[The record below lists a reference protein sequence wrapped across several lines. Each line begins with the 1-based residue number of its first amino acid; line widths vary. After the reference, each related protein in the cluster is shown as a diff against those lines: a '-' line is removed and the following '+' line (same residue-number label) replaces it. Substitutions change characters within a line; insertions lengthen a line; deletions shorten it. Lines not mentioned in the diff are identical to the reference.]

1 MDSELNVAD
10 REPNSSIGPISS
22 ARLATSGEV
31 LELDDGGALD
41 TQDLE
46 RAPRS
51 GWPEAAE
58 TASPWIAIADSRP
71 SRREFVLNFL
81 HSQKQLSERF
91 VALSMNDL
99 LGQNGATPANLTL
112 IVCSIGGMSVGD
124 PEVSVHFERILAR
137 YPSVPVV
144 ILSDL
149 DDPEEVRFALAAGA
163 RGFVSTL
170 LDPQLMCAALR
181 LVRAGGKFAPP
192 ELFDEWIKM
201 RADTEEVEPA
211 SEPIA
216 QCNELTPRQTHVL
229 QLLQK
234 GLPNKVIATTLGM
247 TESTVKVHVR
257 QIMRR
262 LGAKNRTEAALFAQR
277 HLASLKRTVC

>member
-1 MDSELNVAD
+1 MDSESSVL
-10 REPNSSIGPISS
+10 EPETASSIMPVPSTRAASS
-22 ARLATSGEV
+22 TEMLGLADSGT
-31 LELDDGGALD
+31 LDDHDVEHAS
-41 TQDLE
+41 Q
-46 RAPRS
+46 S
-51 GWPEAAE
+51 GLPDATEPW
-58 TASPWIAIADSRP
+58 SPWIAIVDSRP

-91 VALSMNDL
+91 VALSTNDL
-99 LGQNGATPANLTL
+99 LGQNGKSPGNLTL

-124 PEVSVHFERILAR
+124 PEVSVDFEKILAR
-137 YPSVPVV
+137 YPGVPVV

-149 DDPEEVRFALAAGA
+149 DDPEEVRLALTAGA

-192 ELFDEWIKM
+192 ELFDEWI
-201 RADTEEVEPA
+201 RTRDDTEDFEPDC
-211 SEPIA
+211 EQIV

-234 GLPNKVIATTLGM
+234 GLPNKVIASTLGM

-277 HLASLKRTVC
+277 HLATLNKTVC